1 MKKISFVLAI
11 LMLFSAVSV
20 FAADGPHIISVSLSE
35 NSSVLAPGQSVKL
48 SAGAVMSDGSV
59 SALVNNEVKWDSS
72 DSQIISVD
80 SNGVASACGSGGFSV
95 ISAEFDGKIGRIIL
109 HSSDKYMINHG
120 FEADKYSITK
130 GSEYFARLS
139 ETQKH
144 SGKTSLEIYN
154 DTTISFKR
162 YDLYQNPGK
171 STSVREAWFYD
182 DGRRNGSGP
191 SVYFQDSKNL
201 VMISAGVLNT
211 ASSYYTYTNPPS
223 ARKNYGSGGMAVSD
237 GSGYLG
243 TQYTSA
249 ASDTGILR
257 TKGWHQVTL
266 SVKPIGNYNENIA
279 TENGIITLYIDG
291 TEVFSDR
298 YLPFPVHVIGFKTA
312 ENSGFF
318 YDDPCMYQNDFDHLP
333 YVKSIEFAGGFVSG
347 ETLSASVLAE
357 DPDGEDITDIHWL
370 WEQSEDKVNW
380 EFLGENENIV
390 LTDENIGKFI
400 RCTAAAESQ
409 SGMGE
414 PYSAVTPY
422 AVEAKYQAPSVSN
435 PKIFSADALGECFY
449 TDYDYSGK
457 NADNSR
463 IIWQIS
469 DDKTAWADCA
479 EINKLPAAAW
489 MNKKYIRAKI
499 IPRDSHNFEG
509 AAIVTEA
516 ASVDIKTIEYYVRSG
531 GSDENG
537 GSAAAPFRTVQRAIE
552 AARDERNHGF
562 DGEIGIILKGERFYI
577 DKPLNLNAKDYNLR
591 IASEDGKR
599 SELTGGVTL
608 EQSRIKRVQ
617 NPEIL
622 GKIKDKAARERL
634 MEIDIS
640 GIVDEI
646 PEIGSF
652 VHGKN
657 NGNFDSQI
665 RVCVNGTPLEYARWP
680 NERENDLKIT
690 SSVLDEAA
698 NIYSVSYGDVS
709 ERAETWS
716 EESKNNLYIAGHFW
730 ISWAN
735 AFMPIGNFDAD
746 SRTFSV
752 DASLCSG
759 RYVPTAGDEF
769 YFFNL
774 MEEIDMPGECFVDR
788 KNMKIYYYPADDSTQ
803 SVVVPVSKNR
813 IITADSVRNIRIE
826 NIDFTYV
833 RKSVFSVLSSENV
846 IFDGCRFMHFTAS
859 NTLSGNSNAVKN
871 CYFYDGGQGGIAV
884 YGGDTK
890 KFTGGKN
897 VIENNIFNS
906 MDCLKQSY
914 SPAVR
919 LGGYNQIVRKNEIY
933 NSYHQVM
940 TMSGND
946 HIIEYN
952 DIHDTTRWTGDMGA
966 IYWLS
971 GPSSIG
977 HEIRYNYFHDNGS
990 SYFGGWSQC
999 VFWDDCEIGPH
1010 IYGNVFARS
1019 NSAAE
1024 NDENPGRRYTVK
1036 ANGGSFAV
1044 VENNVFADCP
1054 TPAQFQNNEK
1064 YKDGNGS
1071 RQQQICFWLRMYG
1084 KSKYSNS
1091 AWWEDINKSGYFSDK
1106 WKEHYRGTIWEDYV
1120 NMCSLEFY
1128 EENLASLDP
1137 EKDEN
1142 TLVEIAGKYAPK
1154 NANKFSGNVVY
1165 NKYSSSLA
1173 GGSNGAEENTYI
1185 PKSADEFEDYEN
1197 DNFAL
1202 KASVL
1207 SEIPEF
1213 QNPDMEKMG
1222 PDNKEKILGS
1232 NTPAAANAKI
1242 SGVLMCGEKAFS
1254 EYDYLSQTPESLS
1267 LIKWYVS
1274 DNPESGFEFS
1284 GLYGKE
1290 FYIPDGFE
1298 GKYIKF
1304 SVQPKSE
1311 LGISGDEAFSKPM
1324 IVSKT
1329 YGIFV
1334 KDIIKS
1340 DSEITFEIENIGTT
1354 ETDVMIIS
1362 ETAEGFRLKKVSLQ
1376 PKSSEHV
1383 ALEAAFKLYVFKSDN
1398 LAPIIAGL

>member
-1 MKKISFVLAI
+1 MRKLCFVLTL
-11 LMLFSAVSV
+11 LMIFSTVSV
-20 FAADGPHIISVSLSE
+20 FAADSPHIVSISLSE
-35 NSSVLAPGQSVKL
+35 NCSTLVQGQSVKL
-48 SAGAVMSDGSV
+48 SAAAVMSDGSV
-59 SALVNNEVKWDSS
+59 SVLANEDVKWDSS

-80 SNGVASACGSGGFSV
+80 SEGVAAARGSGGFSV
-95 ISAEFDGKIGRIIL
+95 ISAEKGGKIGRIIL

-139 ETQKH
+139 GTQKH
-144 SGKTSLEIYN
+144 SGETSLEIYN

-171 STSVREAWFYD
+171 NASVREAWFYD

-211 ASSYYTYTNPPS
+211 ASSYYTYANPPS
-223 ARKNYGSGGMAVSD
+223 ARKNYGSGGTAVSD
-237 GSGYLG
+237 ESGYLG
-243 TQYTSA
+243 TEYTSA
-249 ASDTGILR
+249 SSDTSILR

-266 SVKPIGNYNENIA
+266 SVKPLGNYDENIA

-298 YLPFPVHVIGFKTA
+298 YLPFPVHVVGFKTA
-312 ENSGFF
+312 ENCDFF
-318 YDDPCMYQNDFDHLP
+318 YDDPCMYKNDFDHMP
-333 YVKSIEFAGGFVSG
+333 YVKSIDFIGGFVSG
-347 ETLSASVLAE
+347 ETLSANISAE

-380 EFLGENENIV
+380 EILGESENIR

-409 SGMGE
+409 SGRGE
-414 PYSAVTPY
+414 PFAVVTPY
-422 AVEAKYQAPSVSN
+422 AVEAKYEAPTVSN
-435 PKIFSADALGECFY
+435 PKIFAADVLGGSFY
-449 TDYDYSGK
+449 ADYDYSGK
-457 NADNSR
+457 NSDNSR

-469 DDKTAWADCA
+469 EDKAVWEDCA
-479 EINKLPAAAW
+479 ETNELTAAAW
-489 MNKKYIRAKI
+489 MNGKYIRAKI

-509 AAIVTEA
+509 AAVITEA
-516 ASVDIKTIEYYVRSG
+516 AAVEIKTVEYYVGSG

-537 GSAAAPFRTVQRAIE
+537 GSAAAPFKTLQKAIT
-552 AARDERNHGF
+552 AAREERKHGF
-562 DGEIGIILKGERFYI
+562 DGEIGIILKGEKFYI
-577 DKPLNLNAKDYNLR
+577 DKPLNLTAKDYNLR
-591 IASEDGKR
+591 IASETGER

-608 EQSRIKRVQ
+608 EQGRIKRVQ
-617 NPEIL
+617 DPEIL
-622 GKIKDKAARERL
+622 GKIKDKSAREKL
-634 MEIDIS
+634 MEIDLN

-665 RVCVNGTPLEYARWP
+665 RVCVNGVPLEYARWP

-698 NIYSVSYGDVS
+698 NIYSVSYGDAS
-709 ERAETWS
+709 ERAKTWS
-716 EESKNNLYIAGHFW
+716 EESKNNLYISGHFW

-735 AFMPIGNFDAD
+735 AFMPTGNFDAAN
-746 SRTFSV
+746 RAFSV

-774 MEEIDMPGECFVDR
+774 PEEIDMPGECFVDR
-788 KNMKIYYYPADDSTQ
+788 KNMKIYYYPSDNSVQ

-813 IITADSVRNIRIE
+813 IINADSVRNIRFE

-846 IFDGCRFMHFTAS
+846 IFDGCRFLHFTAS
-859 NTLSGNSNAVKN
+859 NTLSGNYNTVKN

-919 LGGYNQIVRKNEIY
+919 MGGYNQIVRKNEIY

-999 VFWDDCEIGPH
+999 IFWDDCEIGPH

-1019 NSAAE
+1019 NSE
-1024 NDENPGRRYTVK
+1024 VGEGENPGNRYAVK
-1036 ANGGSFAV
+1036 ANGGNFAV
-1044 VENNVFADCP
+1044 VENNIFADCP

-1064 YKDGNGS
+1064 YRNESGS
-1071 RQQQICFWLRMYG
+1071 RKQQICFWLRMYG

-1091 AWWEDINKSGYFSDK
+1091 AWWEDINKSGYFSDE
-1106 WKEHYRGTIWEDYV
+1106 WKEHYRGTVWEDYV
-1120 NMCSLEFY
+1120 NMCSLDFY

-1137 EKDEN
+1137 EKDED
-1142 TLVEIAGKYAPK
+1142 TLVEIARKYAPEST
-1154 NANKFSGNVVY
+1154 NRFSGNVVY

-1173 GGSNGAEENTYI
+1173 SGSNGVEENTYV
-1185 PKSADEFEDYEN
+1185 PESPEVFADYEN
-1197 DNFAL
+1197 DNFEL
-1202 KASVL
+1202 TEKAL
-1207 SEIPEF
+1207 SEF
-1213 QNPDMEKMG
+1213 SGFKNVDMSDFG
-1222 PDNKEKILGS
+1222 PDNKQKIVCGDV
-1232 NTPAAANAKI
+1232 PKADNAEI
-1242 SGVLMCGEKAFS
+1242 SGVLMCGEKAGS
-1254 EYDYLSQTPESLS
+1254 EYDYTSEMPESMS

-1274 DNPESGFEFS
+1274 DNPDSGFEFL

-1290 FYIPDGFE
+1290 IYIPDDFE

-1311 LGISGDEAFSKPM
+1311 LGISGDTVFSKPM

-1329 YGIFV
+1329 YGVSV
-1334 KDIIKS
+1334 KNMVKS
-1340 DSEITFEIENIGTT
+1340 EGVCSFELENKRTDEIS
-1354 ETDVMIIS
+1354 VMVIS
-1362 ETAEGFRLKKVSLQ
+1362 EDGGGFRLKRITLPPLGSENVSINAD
-1376 PKSSEHV
+1376 S
-1383 ALEAAFKLYVFKSDN
+1383 KLYIFKSDN
-1398 LAPIIAGL
+1398 LAPLWRG